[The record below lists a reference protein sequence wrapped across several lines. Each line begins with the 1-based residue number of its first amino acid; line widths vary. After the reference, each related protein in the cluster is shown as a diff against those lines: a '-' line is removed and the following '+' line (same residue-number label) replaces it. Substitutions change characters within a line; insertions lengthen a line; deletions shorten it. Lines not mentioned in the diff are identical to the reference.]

1 MIQTPPR
8 LSAMR
13 TMVGPFYY
21 FGVIALARKTKM
33 NKLTSPELLAEVNPN
48 NLELRDEF
56 LNYLKAINRSE
67 GTVKQYRNDLDIFFC
82 WVLQNARNKDFN
94 KVTKR
99 DIVAFQGWLINDNG
113 NSPAR
118 VRRIKAT
125 VSSLSNFCENIL
137 ADEEEEYE
145 NFRSIVR
152 KIENPALEP
161 VREKTVL
168 QDDDVENI
176 LAKLVDQKKY
186 EQACYIA
193 LAAYGGRRKA
203 EICRFRVDDFADDKL
218 MCGGS
223 LYRSAPIR
231 TKGRGGG
238 KIIPCYTLAKK
249 FKPYYDLW
257 MAERNAAGIES
268 VWLFPAS
275 TDPEKQLQISTVN
288 SWMESISTMTG
299 LNIYAHS
306 FRHYYTTMLS
316 NQGLP
321 DNVIKEI
328 QGWGSIS
335 MVSVYLD
342 RDIEDTLDM
351 YFDENGV
358 KEQQSKRLE
367 DL

>member
-1 MIQTPPR
+1 M
-8 LSAMR
+8 
-13 TMVGPFYY
+13 
-21 FGVIALARKTKM
+21 ARKTKM
-33 NKLTSPELLAEVNPN
+33 NKLTSPELLKQVNPVN
-48 NLELRDEF
+48 TELRDEF
-56 LNYLKAINRSE
+56 LNYLKAIQRSD
-67 GTVKQYRNDLDIFFC
+67 GTIKQYRNDLDIFFC
-82 WVLQNARNKDFN
+82 WVLQHAKNKDFT

-99 DIVAFQGWLINDNG
+99 DLIAFQGWLINENG

-118 VRRIKAT
+118 VRRLKAAI
-125 VSSLSNFCENIL
+125 SSLSNFCENIL
-137 ADEEEEYE
+137 ADEDEDYT

-152 KIENPALEP
+152 KIENPALEA

-168 QDDDVENI
+168 HDEDVENI
-176 LAKLVDQKKY
+176 LTQLVEQKKY
-186 EQACYIA
+186 QQACYVA

-203 EICRFRVDDFADDKL
+203 ELCRFRVDDFADDKL
-218 MCGGS
+218 ICGGS
-223 LYRSAPIR
+223 LYKSAPIK

-238 KIIPCYTLAKK
+238 KMIPCYTLAKK

-257 MAERNAAGIES
+257 METRTQDGIES
-268 VWLFPAS
+268 QWLFPAL
-275 TDPEKQLQISTVN
+275 DNPEDHLQISTVN
-288 SWMESISTMTG
+288 SWMESISAMTG

-328 QGWGSIS
+328 QGWGSIA

-342 RDIEDTLDM
+342 RDMENTLDM
-351 YFDENGV
+351 YFDENGI
-358 KEQQSKRLE
+358 KEQTAKRLE